1 MDKERTC
8 NECSITKP
16 LSEFHKKRDDFTKR
30 CRECVNRAERLRYK
44 LKGVESGAYQCYDV
58 GLDEIHDELSFP
70 ELKALMYQHNIP
82 IRAHS
87 TKQELVD
94 TLKLHNVLP
103 DNYVGGLK
111 RASPTLGATSK
122 RLSAKTVELTDTF
135 NGSVIIF
142 PSIYKTAKFLGTY
155 NHNITKH
162 NGFTYTA
169 CGAGNNRT
177 YKIKIL

>member
-8 NECSITKP
+8 SECSITKP
-16 LSEFHKKRDDFTKR
+16 LTEFHKKRDDFTKR
-30 CRECVNRAERLRYK
+30 CRECVNKAERLRYK
-44 LKGVESGAYQCYDV
+44 LKGVESGAYQCYEVD
-58 GLDEIHDELSFP
+58 LDEIHDELSFP

-82 IRAHS
+82 IKAHS
-87 TKQELVD
+87 TKVELVEA
-94 TLKLHNVLP
+94 LKLHDILP
-103 DNYVGGLK
+103 ENYVSGLR
-111 RASPTLGATSK
+111 RAVSPPTKSK
-122 RLSAKTVELTDTF
+122 RLSAKSVELTDMS

-162 NGFTYTA
+162 NGFTYTTS
-169 CGAGNNRT
+169 NDKT